1 MNKKILYSTVAALM
15 IFPAISMAEETE
27 EQKIKTLDEVV
38 VTATKT
44 EETRKDVPNTVILY
58 DQYDIQ
64 DDPAI
69 SIGELMANDPGID
82 WRTQGDSGGA
92 AQTVHIRGM
101 SGEATQVFINGV
113 NINSPSLGLAE
124 VGRLP
129 LNNIGNIEVVKG
141 SGSLLYGTGAMGG
154 TVNIFTKRP
163 TRDVVDLK
171 VEGGAGTEQTYHLG
185 FENGMFFSNT
195 LGYYLAANYDETD
208 GFRSNS
214 DLDHKDVSL
223 NLVLDKGEKFDLSL
237 YGQYL
242 DRKFGRPGVKPP
254 EGTNA
259 YYVDGVAVYNN
270 ESASLLDRGGDEDG
284 LIVLTANSRPNDM
297 LNITVLADVT
307 STENYNYLRYVNSF
321 SVPVSLPGAESWTTN
336 RVYEIEGNVEIAFSD
351 KGDLL
356 LGAEYL
362 RYDWENESID
372 LDGSGQR
379 LEASRNIIDADLHS
393 TGIYG
398 ELQYQIFSPVKV
410 LAGLRYEDNSGF
422 GNETLPRFGIIATPW
437 QNTALKFSSGK
448 HFGAP
453 TPNDLFWPDDGF
465 SKGNPDLLPETGWH
479 SDITW
484 EQSLQDDR
492 IFFSASYFHWTIDDK
507 IQWEPDS
514 NGIYSP
520 VNLRS
525 FTGDGFE
532 AGAKFQLMTNLQFGL
547 NYTYIDAEEESKAYT
562 VMDYGFPPDFPPNFV
577 YDWVK
582 RRAAYTPEHLFK
594 GTLTYFTDFGL
605 TVSAVARYT
614 GDRVTYRTETDGFY
628 PNTKTVAYEMDSFW
642 TFDMKLVQQI
652 KDHFFITLLGT
663 NLFDEEYDT
672 YLDSFTD
679 YNTFTTT
686 VEGYPGAGRSVYAK
700 LSYAY

>member
-1 MNKKILYSTVAALM
+1 MKKRVFYSTVVVFM
-15 IFPAISMAEETE
+15 IFPALAMADES
-27 EQKIKTLDEVV
+27 EQEKMKTLDEVV

-44 EETRKDVPNTVILY
+44 EETRQNIPNSVILY
-58 DQYDIQ
+58 DQYDIE
-64 DDPAI
+64 DAPAI

-92 AQTVHIRGM
+92 AQTIHIRGM
-101 SGEATQVFINGV
+101 NGEATQVFINGV

-129 LNNIGNIEVVKG
+129 VNNIENIEVVKG
-141 SGSLLYGTGAMGG
+141 PGSLLYGTGAMGG
-154 TVNIFTKRP
+154 TVSIFTKRP
-163 TRDVVDLK
+163 SRDSLDFK

-185 FENGMFFSNT
+185 FEYGLFFSNDM
-195 LGYYLAANYDETD
+195 GYFLTANYDETE

-223 NLVLDKGEKFDLSL
+223 NLVLEKGEKFDLSL

-242 DRKFGRPGVKPP
+242 DREFGRPGVKPP
-254 EGTNA
+254 EGTNT
-259 YYVDGVAVYNN
+259 YYVDGIAVYNN
-270 ESASLLDRGGDEDG
+270 ESASMLDRGGDEDG
-284 LIVLTANSRPNDM
+284 LLVLTANSRPNDM
-297 LNITVLADVT
+297 LNITVLADII
-307 STENYNYLRYVNSF
+307 STENYNYLRYVNNF
-321 SVPVSLPGAESWTTN
+321 SVPVTLPGAESWTDNT
-336 RVYEIEGNVEIAFSD
+336 VYEIQGDVDIIFSD
-351 KGDLL
+351 KSDLL
-356 LGAEYL
+356 LGAEYI

-372 LDGSGQR
+372 LDGSGQK
-379 LEASRNIIDADLHS
+379 LEASREKIDADLHS

-398 ELQYQIFSPVKV
+398 ELQYQLFSPIRV
-410 LAGLRYEDNSGF
+410 LAGLRYEDNSAF
-422 GNETLPRFGIIATPW
+422 GNETLPRFGIVTTPW
-437 QNTALKFSSGK
+437 QNTALKLSSGK
-448 HFGAP
+448 HFAAP

-465 SKGNPDLLPETGWH
+465 SKGNPGLLPETGWH
-479 SDITW
+479 SDVTW

-532 AGAKFQLMTNLQFGL
+532 AGAKFQLMANLQFGL
-547 NYTYIDAEEESKAYT
+547 NYTYIDAKEESRAYT
-562 VMDYGFPPDFPPNFV
+562 VMDYGWPPDFE
-577 YDWVK
+577 YDWVE
-582 RRAAYTPEHLFK
+582 RRAAYTPQHLFK
-594 GTLTYFTDFGL
+594 GGLTYFTDFGL
-605 TVSAVARYT
+605 TLSAVARYT

-628 PNTKTVAYEMDSFW
+628 PNVKTVPYEMGSYW
-642 TFDMKLVQQI
+642 TFDMQLVKQV
-652 KDHFFITLLGT
+652 KENFFITLLGT

-679 YNTFTTT
+679 YSNSPSKTT
-686 VEGYPGAGRSVYAK
+686 VEGYPGAGRSIFAK
-700 LSYAY
+700 LEYRY

>member
-1 MNKKILYSTVAALM
+1 
-15 IFPAISMAEETE
+15 
-27 EQKIKTLDEVV
+27 
-38 VTATKT
+38 
-44 EETRKDVPNTVILY
+44 
-58 DQYDIQ
+58 
-64 DDPAI
+64 
-69 SIGELMANDPGID
+69 
-82 WRTQGDSGGA
+82 
-92 AQTVHIRGM
+92 
-101 SGEATQVFINGV
+101 
-113 NINSPSLGLAE
+113 
-124 VGRLP
+124 
-129 LNNIGNIEVVKG
+129 
-141 SGSLLYGTGAMGG
+141 
-154 TVNIFTKRP
+154 
-163 TRDVVDLK
+163 
-171 VEGGAGTEQTYHLG
+171 
-185 FENGMFFSNT
+185 FSNT

-242 DRKFGRPGVKPP
+242 DREFGRPGVKPP
-254 EGTNA
+254 NGTNT
-259 YYVDGVAVYNN
+259 YYVDGVAVYNS

-284 LIVLTANSRPNDM
+284 LLVLTANSRPNEM

-307 STENYNYLRYVNSF
+307 ATESYNYLRYVNSF
-321 SVPVSLPGAESWTTN
+321 SVPVNLPGAESWTTN
-336 RVYEIEGNVEIAFSD
+336 TVYEIEGDVEISFSD

-398 ELQYQIFSPVKV
+398 ELQYQLFSPVKV

-492 IFFSASYFHWTIDDK
+492 IFFSVSYFHWTIDDK

-532 AGAKFQLMTNLQFGL
+532 AGAKFQLMANLQFGL

-562 VMDYGFPPDFPPNFV
+562 VMEYFPPNFV

-582 RRAAYTPEHLFK
+582 RRAAYTPQQLFK
-594 GTLTYFTDFGL
+594 GALTYFTDFGL

-652 KDHFFITLLGT
+652 KDHCRQVCLCKAVLCILILFF
-663 NLFDEEYDT
+663 
-672 YLDSFTD
+672 
-679 YNTFTTT
+679 
-686 VEGYPGAGRSVYAK
+686 
-700 LSYAY
+700 LSKKAS